1 MKTLKVCRIVSMIAF
16 IALFLTELIMQM
28 TRVDMNWWV
37 IAILAA
43 LAILAPVNLR
53 YSTKRERNPRLLSE
67 TDKGYTIYVII
78 TSSIMIVLGITG
90 IFVDFF
96 NTSGS
101 PWGYL
106 AWCFAAAY
114 QIFNSII
121 LYRAKMAYEAN
132 HNVYETK

>member
-28 TRVDMNWWV
+28 TRVEMNWWV
-37 IAILAA
+37 IAILAP
-43 LAILAPVNLR
+43 LAILAPINLR
-53 YSTKRERNPRLLSE
+53 HSTKRERNPKLLSE
-67 TDKGYTIYVII
+67 ADMGYTVYVII
-78 TSSIMIVLGITG
+78 SSSILIVLGITG
-90 IFVDFF
+90 IFVDYF

-106 AWCFAAAY
+106 SWSFAAGY

-121 LYRAKMAYEAN
+121 LYKAKKAYEAN
-132 HNVYETK
+132 Q

>member
-53 YSTKRERNPRLLSE
+53 YSTKRERNPKLLSE
-67 TDKGYTIYVII
+67 ADMGYTVYVII
-78 TSSIMIVLGITG
+78 SSSILIVLGITG
-90 IFVDFF
+90 IFVDYF

-106 AWCFAAAY
+106 SWSFAAGY
-114 QIFNSII
+114 QIFNSKCSN
-121 LYRAKMAYEAN
+121 L
-132 HNVYETK
+132 

>member
-28 TRVDMNWWV
+28 TRVEMNWWV

-43 LAILAPVNLR
+43 LAILAPINLR
-53 YSTKRERNPRLLSE
+53 YSTKRERNPKLLSE
-67 TDKGYTIYVII
+67 ADMGYTVYVII
-78 TSSIMIVLGITG
+78 SSSILIVLGITG
-90 IFVDFF
+90 IFVDYF

-106 AWCFAAAY
+106 SWSFAAGY

-121 LYRAKMAYEAN
+121 LYKAKKAYEAN
-132 HNVYETK
+132 L

>member
-16 IALFLTELIMQM
+16 VALFIIELVIQTTM
-28 TRVDMNWWV
+28 RYEMNWWV

-67 TDKGYTIYVII
+67 TDKGYTLYVII

-96 NTSGS
+96 NNSGS

-106 AWCFAAAY
+106 AWCSAAAY

-121 LYRAKMAYEAN
+121 LYRAKIAYE
-132 HNVYETK
+132 VKFVGRFL